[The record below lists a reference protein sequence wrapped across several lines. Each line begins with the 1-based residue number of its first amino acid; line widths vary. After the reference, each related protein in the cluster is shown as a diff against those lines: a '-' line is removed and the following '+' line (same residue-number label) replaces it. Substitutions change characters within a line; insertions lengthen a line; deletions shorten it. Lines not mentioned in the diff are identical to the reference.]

1 MTFRQ
6 FNTTILHCTTTICCQ
21 KPQFRLLPGYQEH
34 GIMETKNFR
43 NIHLLL
49 VDDNPRY
56 LNELQ
61 DWLNEYGYCHIE
73 TASNVAQ
80 ATEKLRDPYDVIIA
94 DMRMDRDDSGFTIVE
109 EVKLRN
115 LSSVVIILTANDT
128 VIDCRRAFKLGAW
141 DYICKNMRGDIFYA
155 LHHSI
160 EEAIDY
166 FNRWGNLPN
175 EQWINDNIETL
186 EIQYWGKYIAVINQT
201 VIESADGEDELN
213 KLLEQ
218 RKLRRFLTTIK
229 KIGNLQPISDL
240 IKLSESDRLEYKS
253 TWQWDVKKDCKNEE
267 LKFSVL
273 KTIAAFLNSEGGTVI
288 IGIEDNQNIFGLEK
302 DLSLIS
308 DGSRD
313 KFEQTIFQSVYSNI
327 GSIFTKLI
335 KVRFETID
343 GKILC
348 AIDVK
353 RSNKIALLKGKDKE
367 WLYIRTGNSSKPVEK
382 ISEILEF
389 SYSRSRQD
397 NP

>member
-1 MTFRQ
+1 
-6 FNTTILHCTTTICCQ
+6 
-21 KPQFRLLPGYQEH
+21 
-34 GIMETKNFR
+34 METKNFR

>member
-1 MTFRQ
+1 
-6 FNTTILHCTTTICCQ
+6 
-21 KPQFRLLPGYQEH
+21 
-34 GIMETKNFR
+34 METKNFR

-302 DLSLIS
+302 DLSLMS

-353 RSNKIALLKGKDKE
+353 RSNKIGFLRRFYG
-367 WLYIRTGNSSKPVEK
+367 EK
-382 ISEILEF
+382 V
-389 SYSRSRQD
+389 
-397 NP
+397 N

>member
-1 MTFRQ
+1 
-6 FNTTILHCTTTICCQ
+6 
-21 KPQFRLLPGYQEH
+21 
-34 GIMETKNFR
+34 METKNFR

-175 EQWINDNIETL
+175 
-186 EIQYWGKYIAVINQT
+186 
-201 VIESADGEDELN
+201 
-213 KLLEQ
+213 
-218 RKLRRFLTTIK
+218 
-229 KIGNLQPISDL
+229 
-240 IKLSESDRLEYKS
+240 
-253 TWQWDVKKDCKNEE
+253 
-267 LKFSVL
+267 
-273 KTIAAFLNSEGGTVI
+273 
-288 IGIEDNQNIFGLEK
+288 
-302 DLSLIS
+302 
-308 DGSRD
+308 
-313 KFEQTIFQSVYSNI
+313 
-327 GSIFTKLI
+327 
-335 KVRFETID
+335 
-343 GKILC
+343 
-348 AIDVK
+348 
-353 RSNKIALLKGKDKE
+353 
-367 WLYIRTGNSSKPVEK
+367 
-382 ISEILEF
+382 
-389 SYSRSRQD
+389 
-397 NP
+397 